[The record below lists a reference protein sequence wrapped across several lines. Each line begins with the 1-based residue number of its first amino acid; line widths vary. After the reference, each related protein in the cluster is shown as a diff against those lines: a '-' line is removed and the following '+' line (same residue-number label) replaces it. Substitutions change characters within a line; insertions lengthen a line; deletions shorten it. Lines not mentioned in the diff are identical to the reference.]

1 MINVASVV
9 QSGGVHH
16 GLSVGHALPDASCNV
31 LAVLHGVLLHF
42 FDIGLLRCAISD
54 TDALIVAHVQR
65 VALLEGSE
73 ERLLFLLPLL
83 LWERNVRAVSREVGE
98 EAAALAN
105 SVRPW
110 LLTVQNLTVLFGVL
124 VASHVLFAFIGVLRV
139 AHLVQ
144 VRERL
149 SLHASTKSW
158 SSLGDGTSRGT
169 ERNVLKFRLSH
180 LLIRTGN
187 KGTLL

>member
-1 MINVASVV
+1 MYPVSLVLSFAKLFVRLSRPIRGSKVTAGYGLVSAAVVSEDVTALVINVASVV

-31 LAVLHGVLLHF
+31 LAVLHGVNLHF

-139 AHLVQ
+139 AHLV
-144 VRERL
+144 
-149 SLHASTKSW
+149 
-158 SSLGDGTSRGT
+158 
-169 ERNVLKFRLSH
+169 
-180 LLIRTGN
+180 
-187 KGTLL
+187 